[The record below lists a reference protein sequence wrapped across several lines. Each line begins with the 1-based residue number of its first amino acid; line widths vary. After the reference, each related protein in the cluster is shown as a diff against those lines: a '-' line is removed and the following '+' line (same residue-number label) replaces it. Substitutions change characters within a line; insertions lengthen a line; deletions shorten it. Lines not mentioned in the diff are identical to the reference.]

1 MPPTFAQLGV
11 PDSICRA
18 LERNGIRKPFEI
30 QSAVIADAMDGR
42 DICGRAPTGSGKTL
56 AFGIPLIANV
66 SQAKS
71 RRPRALILSPTREL
85 ADQIA
90 SELRTISG
98 PISVAAVYGGVGY
111 GNQRKQ
117 LQKGVDI
124 LVACPGRL
132 EDLIDQRAVSL
143 HEADQVVID
152 EADRMA
158 DMGFLPAVRRILDQT
173 ASKRQ
178 TVMFSATLDKDV
190 AKITRDYQDRPVTH
204 EVGDA
209 TPDIKSADHRFWTVD
224 KTERVDACADVISA
238 AGPTIVFC
246 RTRHGSD
253 RLARQLTQRGVKAAA
268 IHGGHA
274 QNRRTRTLKEFIDGR
289 IEALVATDVAARGIH
304 VDCVACVIHFD
315 PPEDHKAYLHR
326 SGRTARAGQTGLV
339 VSLIQTGQHGD
350 MKKIQQQLG
359 LNQPITS
366 PTSIDQNAALAHCRK
381 PGQSHADG
389 RADKKPNGSRQVRR
403 DQTDRDNN
411 RDGRKSN
418 GESQKPSRSRG
429 PSSPSDG
436 RKSNGESQNQR
447 NRSGQ
452 QSKNRGRRKPNG
464 RPQGRPHQQTRR
476 KPRSSASS
484 R

>member
-30 QSAVIADAMDGR
+30 QTAVIADAMDGR

-98 PISVAAVYGGVGY
+98 PITVAAVYGGVGY
-111 GNQRKQ
+111 VNQRKQ

-173 ASKRQ
+173 ASERQ

-224 KTERVDACADVISA
+224 KTERVDACADVISTT
-238 AGPTIVFC
+238 GPTIVFC

-289 IEALVATDVAARGIH
+289 IEALIATDVAARGIH

-326 SGRTARAGQTGLV
+326 SGRTARAGQTGVV
-339 VSLIQTGQHGD
+339 VSLIQQGQHAD
-350 MKKIQQQLG
+350 TKKIQQQLG

-366 PTSIDQNAALAHCRK
+366 PTPIDQGSSPVRRRK
-381 PGQSHADG
+381 PSQSRGAGQANEKPG
-389 RADKKPNGSRQVRR
+389 ANDKERR
-403 DQTDRDNN
+403 DRPDRDNN
-411 RDGRKSN
+411 HGGRRSN
-418 GESQKPSRSRG
+418 GS
-429 PSSPSDG
+429 
-436 RKSNGESQNQR
+436 SQNQR
-447 NRSGQ
+447 NRSSRQ
-452 QSKNRGRRKPNG
+452 NDTRGGKKSNG

-476 KPRSSASS
+476 KPRSGASS